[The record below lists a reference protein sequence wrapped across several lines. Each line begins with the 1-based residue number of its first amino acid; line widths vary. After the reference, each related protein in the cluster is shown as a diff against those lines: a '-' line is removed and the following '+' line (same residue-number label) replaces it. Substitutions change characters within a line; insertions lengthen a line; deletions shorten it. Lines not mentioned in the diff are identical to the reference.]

1 MEKCAC
7 TLTLMEMDGVPKER
21 FFFSLCFGKAG
32 FFHHRESY
40 ADFDL
45 ICISVKGEFS
55 GLIVKKCE

>member
-32 FFHHRESY
+32 FFHRRESY
-40 ADFDL
+40 AYFDL
-45 ICISVKGEFS
+45 ICISVKGEF
-55 GLIVKKCE
+55 